1 MIMYGLFTA
10 QDELYIKIKLEIS
23 FVIHFFFTKR
33 SFIEH
38 LPNIHCARVTKVS
51 VKMSLPSRSLVS

>member
-1 MIMYGLFTA
+1 MTTYDLFTA

-23 FVIHFFFTKR
+23 FVIHFFAKY

-38 LPNIHCARVTKVS
+38 LPNIHCAKVTKMR
-51 VKMSLPSRSLVS
+51 VKMSLPSSSSVS